1 MRLYTTNF
9 NKHTNKMKKQIHI
22 FFTAL
27 LFYTRIPCPKNIA
40 HNPDYLNKASRYFPL
55 IGWIVGGICFVI
67 YYLASIV
74 FSVEIALILSM
85 IAGILTTG
93 AFHEDGFADVC
104 DGFGGGWTKEKILL
118 IMKDSAIGA
127 YGAIGLVLL
136 FLLKFQCLVQLISNI
151 EELNFGIWNL
161 NFGILLSFVSAHSVS
176 RLAAISIVFTHQYSR
191 EDASS
196 KSKPIA
202 QNFTWKEVV
211 GALFFG
217 VAPLVVLSFFQWQ
230 LSLVLVPVFSTRF
243 FLARYFQKWIDGYTG
258 DCLGATQQVCEVV
271 FYLSIIGIWKFI

>member
-1 MRLYTTNF
+1 
-9 NKHTNKMKKQIHI
+9 MKKQLHI

-27 LFYTRIPCPKNIA
+27 MFYTRIPCPKNID

-55 IGWIVGGICFVI
+55 IGWIVGGISFTV
-67 YYLASIV
+67 YYLSAIL
-74 FSVEIALILSM
+74 FSNEIAVILA
-85 IAGILTTG
+85 IIGGILTTG

-118 IMKDSAIGA
+118 IMKDSTIGA
-127 YGAIGLVLL
+127 YGSIGLVLL
-136 FLLKFQCLVQLISNI
+136 FLLKFQSLNQMINELQKSELII
-151 EELNFGIWNL
+151 YNL
-161 NFGILLSFVSAHSVS
+161 QFTIFLLFVSAHSVS
-176 RLAAISIVFTHQYSR
+176 RLSAISIVFTHQYSR

-202 QNFTWKEVV
+202 QNFTWKEVI

-217 VAPLVVLSFFQWQ
+217 LLPLVALSFFQWQ
-230 LSLVLVPVFSTRF
+230 LLLAIIPVFIARF

-258 DCLGATQQVCEVV
+258 DCLGATQQVCEVI

>member
-1 MRLYTTNF
+1 LM
-9 NKHTNKMKKQIHI
+9 
-22 FFTAL
+22 
-27 LFYTRIPCPKNIA
+27 FYTRIPCPKNID

-55 IGWIVGGICFVI
+55 IGWIVGGISFFV
-67 YYLASIV
+67 YYV
-74 FSVEIALILSM
+74 FAVLFTNEIAVILSI

-127 YGAIGLVLL
+127 YGAIGVVLL
-136 FLLKFQCLVQLISNI
+136 FLLKFQSLIQLINNIQNI
-151 EELNFGIWNL
+151 EYRIYNL
-161 NFGILLSFVSAHSVS
+161 QFTIFLLFVSAHSIS
-176 RLAAISIVFTHQYSR
+176 RLSAISIVFTQQYSR

-202 QNFTWKEVV
+202 QNFSWKEVV

-217 VAPLVVLSFFQWQ
+217 LLPLVVLLVFQWQ
-230 LSLVLVPVFSTRF
+230 LLLALMPVFVTRF
-243 FLARYFQKWIDGYTG
+243 FLARYFQKWIGGYTG
-258 DCLGATQQVCEVV
+258 DCLGATQQVCEVI
-271 FYLSIIGIWKFI
+271 FYLSIIAIWKFI

>member
-1 MRLYTTNF
+1 
-9 NKHTNKMKKQIHI
+9 MKKQLHI

-27 LFYTRIPCPKNIA
+27 MFYTRIPCPKNID

-55 IGWIVGGICFVI
+55 IGWIVGGICFGI
-67 YYLASIV
+67 YYLASFV

-85 IAGILTTG
+85 IAGILITG

-127 YGAIGLVLL
+127 YGAIGIVLL
-136 FLLKFQCLVQLISNI
+136 FLLKFKALSNLVQSTAITNHYSPITIFFL
-151 EELNFGIWNL
+151 
-161 NFGILLSFVSAHSVS
+161 FVSAHSIS
-176 RLAAISIVFTHQYSR
+176 RLSAISIVFTHHYSR
-191 EDASS
+191 EDATS

-211 GALFFG
+211 GASFFG
-217 VAPLVVLSFFQWQ
+217 LLPLVILSFFQWQ
-230 LSLVLVPVFSTRF
+230 LLLVLLPVFVARF

-258 DCLGATQQVCEVV
+258 DCLGATQQVCEVI
-271 FYLSIIGIWKFI
+271 FYLSIIAIWKFI

>member
-1 MRLYTTNF
+1 
-9 NKHTNKMKKQIHI
+9 MKKQLHI

-27 LFYTRIPCPKNIA
+27 MFYTRIPCPKNID

-55 IGWIVGGICFVI
+55 IGWIVGGTSFAV
-67 YYLASIV
+67 YYLSAIL
-74 FSVEIALILSM
+74 FTNEIAVIVSI

-118 IMKDSAIGA
+118 IMKDSTIGA
-127 YGAIGLVLL
+127 YGAIGVVLL
-136 FLLKFQCLVQLISNI
+136 FLLKFQAILNALFTLKIGNEDSIIYNFLIFI
-151 EELNFGIWNL
+151 
-161 NFGILLSFVSAHSVS
+161 SAHSVS
-176 RLAAISIVFTHQYSR
+176 RLSAISIVFTHQYSR

-202 QNFTWKEVV
+202 QNFTWKEVT

-217 VAPLVVLSFFQWQ
+217 LLPLVVLSFFQWQ
-230 LSLVLVPVFSTRF
+230 LLLAFIPVFIARF

-258 DCLGATQQVCEVV
+258 DCLGATQQVCEVI